1 MNKNTIKK
9 NKFELN
15 LDNTTYTR
23 GEGDNNFSFTV
34 ESVDNLSEELK
45 AQAFKA
51 GKEEWEDVYVFDRK
65 FSTYNP
71 GTQMLL
77 ETFDEQGH
85 EYEDLEDYEG
95 SVNYMESIKTV
106 GAAYEFIYGMGTDYI
121 DEMGLDRDWENIMF
135 PRAEK
140 SPYLK

>member
-1 MNKNTIKK
+1 MKKSFKNQ
-9 NKFELN
+9 FELN
-15 LDNTTYTR
+15 LDNTTYNM

-34 ESVDNLSEELK
+34 EVDNLSEELK
-45 AQAFKA
+45 AQALEA

-77 ETFDEQGH
+77 ETFNEQGH

>member
-1 MNKNTIKK
+1 MKKSFKNQ
-9 NKFELN
+9 FELN
-15 LDNTTYTR
+15 LDNPTQNM

-34 ESVDNLSEELK
+34 EVDNLSEELK
-45 AQAFKA
+45 AQALEA

-77 ETFDEQGH
+77 ETFNEQGH

-121 DEMGLDRDWENIMF
+121 DEMGLD
-135 PRAEK
+135 
-140 SPYLK
+140 